1 MAIYEISIY
10 IYRELTVVSSLGVLF
25 YSSATPHRVCVS
37 LDPHSQ
43 DPFMEAAER
52 ARDRGEGRCV
62 PAHWLWRA
70 HRSSSPQKGQ
80 QRKCTWHFS
89 LPLFSYYQAPTELQ
103 HPVL

>member
-1 MAIYEISIY
+1 M
-10 IYRELTVVSSLGVLF
+10 VSSLGVLF

-43 DPFMEAAER
+43 GPFLEAAEG

-62 PAHWLWRA
+62 SAHWLGRT
-70 HRSSSPQKGQ
+70 HPSSFPQKGQ